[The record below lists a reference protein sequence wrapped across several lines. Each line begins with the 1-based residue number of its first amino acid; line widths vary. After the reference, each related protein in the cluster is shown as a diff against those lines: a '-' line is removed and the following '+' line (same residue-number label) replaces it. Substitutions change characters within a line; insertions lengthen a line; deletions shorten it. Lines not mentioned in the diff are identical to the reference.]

1 MNCPYCKTPLPD
13 GATTCPACGSA
24 VDQQSNFD
32 PLQSQSGYVQTQD
45 QQSQN
50 NYNSGQ
56 QQNYNG
62 YAPGQQYQNTYNT
75 NQHQYQNNY
84 NTDQQYYNGYN
95 PEQQYQSNYGQQTYQ
110 QPQSNYGQQ
119 TYQQPQSNY
128 GQPAYQQPHNS
139 YGQQTYQQPQSG
151 FNNMPHRPTISS
163 DSFIYT
169 EKNGFNIGHFGVMIG
184 NAILILS
191 LLLPFASVSALG
203 IKESVKL
210 FDGSDGWVFLIAAL
224 IVTGLLF
231 LHKEVLNIVLA
242 AIQFLLVFVKVSD
255 GKDLVSH
262 YGYVAKFGAGY
273 YLLILG
279 GIIALVGA
287 ILGKILN
294 KKIHG

>member
-13 GATTCPACGSA
+13 GASTCPACGSA
-24 VDQQSNFD
+24 VDQQSNLD
-32 PLQSQSGYVQTQD
+32 PLQSQSGYAQTQD
-45 QQSQN
+45 QQPQS
-50 NYNSGQ
+50 NYNPGQ

-62 YAPGQQYQNTYNT
+62 YNPGQQYQSTYNT
-75 NQHQYQNNY
+75 NQQQYQNSY
-84 NTDQQYYNGYN
+84 NANQQYYNGYN
-95 PEQQYQSNYGQQTYQ
+95 PEQQYQNNYGQQTYQ
-110 QPQSNYGQQ
+110 QPQDSYGQQAYQQPQGNYGQQ
-119 TYQQPQSNY
+119 SYQQPQ
-128 GQPAYQQPHNS
+128 P
-139 YGQQTYQQPQSG
+139 G

-191 LLLPFASVSALG
+191 LFLPFASVSAWG
-203 IKESVKL
+203 IKGSVKL
-210 FDGSDGWVFLIAAL
+210 FDGGDGWVFLVAAL

-242 AIQFLLVFVKVSD
+242 SIQFVSVLFEASNGRD
-255 GKDLVSH
+255 VVS
-262 YGYVAKFGAGY
+262 GYSSLAKFGAGY
-273 YLLILG
+273 YLLIFG
-279 GIIALVGA
+279 GIIALAGA